1 MSKTDV
7 NIKSNATIAKAFDI
21 GQRLFS
27 LFVATALPAITTGAV
42 IGVSVAK
49 SAIMA
54 GAMAVIG
61 VVQKLAAASVDGE
74 LTADEIKDAFSNGKT
89 ASKPKKK

>member
-1 MSKTDV
+1 VSKTDV

-74 LTADEIKDAFSNGKT
+74 LTVDEIKDAFSNGKT

>member
-1 MSKTDV
+1 MTKTDV

-89 ASKPKKK
+89 ASKTKKK

>member
-1 MSKTDV
+1 MG
-7 NIKSNATIAKAFDI
+7 IKQNTTIAKFFDI

-27 LFVATALPAITTGAV
+27 LFLATALPAITTGAV

-61 VVQKLAAASVDGE
+61 VVQKLAAASVDGN
-74 LTADEIKDAFSNGKT
+74 LSSDEIKDAFSAT
-89 ASKPKKK
+89 PSKKKK